1 VSAGVWRTPTRLYRT
16 ALAVAAATL
25 VLGWAAQGVEFS
37 LTRLGI
43 GIPQVL
49 KIMRLMWP
57 FSWEHL
63 PDVVSRLIETFQIAF
78 LGTTI
83 ASVLAVPMGFL
94 GARNLS
100 RVRGQTYFAKFLL
113 NAIRTFPELL
123 LGLVFIRGVGPGP
136 FAGVLT
142 IGVHSVGMLGKL
154 YAEVVEGIDRAP
166 LEALSASGA
175 TRAQVIRYAV
185 VPQVLPEFAS
195 QAIYRFE
202 INMRAASILGLVG
215 AGGIGTPLLFA
226 LYQRDWPRVG
236 LILAGI
242 IIVVTAMDLISS
254 QLRSR
259 LV

>member
-1 VSAGVWRTPTRLYRT
+1 MGRSPSPHIGLART
-16 ALAVAAATL
+16 LAVLMLTWFL
-25 VLGWAAQGVEFS
+25 LSWAASGIQFDLE
-37 LTRLGI
+37 RLI
-43 GIPQVL
+43 LGIPQVGR
-49 KIMRLMWP
+49 IVRLMYP
-57 FSWEHL
+57 FAWQYTG
-63 PDVVSRLIETFQIAF
+63 DVIARLAETFQIAV

-83 ASVLAVPMGFL
+83 ASILAVPFGFL

-100 RVRGQTYFAKFLL
+100 RFRSQPYAAKIALD
-113 NAIRTFPELL
+113 AIRTFPELL

-142 IGVHSVGMLGKL
+142 LGVHSIGMLGKL
-154 YAEVVEGIDRAP
+154 YAEVVEGIDPAP
-166 LEALSASGA
+166 LEALSAGGA
-175 TRAQVIRYAV
+175 TRAQVVRYAV

-202 INMRAASILGLVG
+202 INMRAAATLGLVG

-226 LYQRDWPRVG
+226 LYQHDWPRVG

-242 IIVVTAMDLISS
+242 ISVVVLVDFGSS
-254 QLRSR
+254 WLRSR